1 MMALIPLRMTEEK
14 LWSLRRLQRLDPDP
28 RMRGNRRTVCAPLA
42 RNRIGWNDMEE
53 RVIMTSESSCLES
66 NLKQLGLSIDEND
79 IKVRRE
85 K

>member
-1 MMALIPLRMTEEK
+1 
-14 LWSLRRLQRLDPDP
+14 
-28 RMRGNRRTVCAPLA
+28 MRGNRRTVCALLA
-42 RNRIGWNDMEE
+42 KNKIGWNDMEE